1 MYFNTACL
9 KDDLMPFDVTI
20 SPQNLSFCFGILMLS
35 DYLLSIKLLWLKL
48 ALIISFLLML
58 ILDVGLMD
66 I

>member
-1 MYFNTACL
+1 
-9 KDDLMPFDVTI
+9 MPFDVTI